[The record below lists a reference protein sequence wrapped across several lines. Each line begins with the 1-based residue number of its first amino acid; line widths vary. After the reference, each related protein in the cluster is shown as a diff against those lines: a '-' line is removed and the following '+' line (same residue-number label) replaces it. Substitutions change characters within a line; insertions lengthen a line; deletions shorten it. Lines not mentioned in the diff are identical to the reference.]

1 MSPTLDELKKE
12 AEEAYKIYKESKEK
26 TKCLESDW
34 LKKRDLFMKADYESA
49 ITDGRFHVIDSHKT
63 KKQDNKD
70 PNEYL
75 DKMSFE
81 QILEAIQIMSS
92 FKI

>member
-1 MSPTLDELKKE
+1 MNLDELKKE
-12 AEEAYKIYKESKEK
+12 AEEAYKIYKESKKETLRLEDIWIEK
-26 TKCLESDW
+26 RK
-34 LKKRDLFMKADYESA
+34 LFMKADYESA

-63 KKQDNKD
+63 KKQGNKD

-92 FKI
+92 FKF